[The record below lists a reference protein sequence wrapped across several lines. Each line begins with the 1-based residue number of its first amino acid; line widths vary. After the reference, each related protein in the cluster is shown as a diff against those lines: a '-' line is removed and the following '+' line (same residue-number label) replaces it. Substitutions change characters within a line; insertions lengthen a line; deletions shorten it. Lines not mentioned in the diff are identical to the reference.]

1 MKKLVWF
8 MSILGSVILLLA
20 CSSDPSN
27 TYTISGY
34 LFEST
39 KVQDPDAPNLEDR
52 EGGTEKLKMDLSTA
66 TISIRQKV
74 DTDNG
79 EIQLVEMKSGKFV
92 NGKVKLQGTVNEI
105 TEIEVA
111 VALENGELMT
121 TDAVIGPDSLV
132 SFALIEVSEPEPDR
146 LLLFGA
152 SRNAIHPDRKFTI
165 SGELQSIIP
174 EGALAVAEVTSR
186 SWNEKGESLTR
197 VYGTAMLRDRSF
209 VIEAD
214 INEPTVMDIT
224 VDILGRQYPD
234 GHFSG
239 VAVVEPI
246 SKVEVIARGSS
257 NDLQTTSESQ
267 LHSTLIETWQKNE
280 EYQSKMD
287 RGQILQKE
295 FIASLDL
302 GQAVAGNTEANAT
315 VEDSSDS
322 SETSSESEGSS
333 TQDVVLGMPLDAG
346 CEHVDLSAVV
356 PSIEESYEPPKFRI
370 LWDEAWQIR
379 VDTLEEIALDSDDPW
394 LILLALELGAFNYY
408 FGDLDHAMRIHEELE
423 LKLPEDVARR
433 RLKPKRDLLAS
444 YLQYDELDM
453 KVVPGQKAP
462 AFTLPD
468 LQGAD
473 IDIRDVLTDNDLVYI
488 DFWASWCGPCIAT
501 FPALKNLYAS
511 YKDRGFEIVVISID
525 ESHEE
530 WEVASLEQDLP
541 WLNVADI
548 GGFDQET
555 PLAYGVQFIPKAFL
569 VDSKGCIVQKNL
581 ATNKLEEILAQQY
594 GS

>member
-1 MKKLVWF
+1 MKRLVWF
-8 MSILGSVILLLA
+8 MSILGLVVLLLA
-20 CSSDPSN
+20 CSSGPSN
-27 TYTISGY
+27 TYTITGYLY

-39 KVQDPDAPNLEDR
+39 KIQDPGAPNLEDR
-52 EGGTEKLKMDLSTA
+52 EGGNEKPKMDLSTA

-79 EIQLVEMKSGKFV
+79 EMRFVELKSGKFV

-132 SFALIEVSEPEPDR
+132 SFALIDVSEPEPDR

-165 SGELQSIIP
+165 SGELRSLIP
-174 EGALAVAEVTSR
+174 EGAVAVAEVTSR

-267 LHSTLIETWQKNE
+267 LHSTLIETWQRNE

-315 VEDSSDS
+315 VEDSSDL

-356 PSIEESYEPPKFRI
+356 PSIEESFEPPEFRI

-379 VDTLEEIALDSDDPW
+379 VDTLEEIALASDDPW

-468 LQGAD
+468 PARCRYRHSRCTYRQRLGVYRLLGFVVRTVHRNVSRSEEPVCLVQGSG
-473 IDIRDVLTDNDLVYI
+473 IRD
-488 DFWASWCGPCIAT
+488 
-501 FPALKNLYAS
+501 
-511 YKDRGFEIVVISID
+511 RR
-525 ESHEE
+525 
-530 WEVASLEQDLP
+530 
-541 WLNVADI
+541 DI
-548 GGFDQET
+548 
-555 PLAYGVQFIPKAFL
+555 Y
-569 VDSKGCIVQKNL
+569 
-581 ATNKLEEILAQQY
+581 
-594 GS
+594 